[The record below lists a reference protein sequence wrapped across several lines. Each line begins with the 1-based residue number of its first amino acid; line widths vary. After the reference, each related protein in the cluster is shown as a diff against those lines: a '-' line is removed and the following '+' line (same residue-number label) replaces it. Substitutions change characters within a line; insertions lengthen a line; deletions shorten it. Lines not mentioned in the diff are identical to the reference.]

1 MANVKKYLITALT
14 LGAIAMCAG
23 ALIGATDLITRDRI
37 AENETKKINASFV
50 EIYGEG
56 TTGTENESFNYNEYT
71 YLKSQYEIFSSDGA
85 SIGMAYRTLGS
96 NAYGKISLI
105 VGFVNGSGYR
115 YVYYGISVV
124 INEQSFATTLE
135 DNFLIPVQNGDR
147 EVDDVK
153 CGATYGATL
162 VKNMINE
169 AKEAAKQERKVWR
182 EKKVSPKRTF

>member
-1 MANVKKYLITALT
+1 MANIKKYVLTALT
-14 LGAIAMCAG
+14 LGLIAMASG
-23 ALIGATDLITRDRI
+23 ALIGATNLVTADRI
-37 AENETKKINASFV
+37 AENEVKKINASFV

-135 DNFLIPVQNGDR
+135 DNFLIPVQNGER

-162 VKNMINE
+162 VKNMIDE
-169 AKEAAKQERKVWR
+169 AKEAAK
-182 EKKVSPKRTF
+182 

>member
-1 MANVKKYLITALT
+1 MSNMKKYLITAIT
-14 LGAIAMCAG
+14 LGCIAMCAG
-23 ALIGATDLITRDRI
+23 ALIGATNLITKDHI
-37 AENETKKINASFV
+37 AQNEVKKINASFV

-56 TTGTENESFNYNEYT
+56 VTGTENESFNFNEYT
-71 YLKSQYEIFSSDGA
+71 YLKSQYEIFNSAGA

-105 VGFVNGSGYR
+105 VGFVNGSGFR

-135 DNFLIPVQNGDR
+135 ENYFVPVKNNER
-147 EVDDVK
+147 EIEDVK

-162 VKNMINE
+162 VKDMILE
-169 AKEAAKQERKVWR
+169 AKKAAV
-182 EKKVSPKRTF
+182 